1 VGAVTVVKV
10 ERILHHPPEQVFNF
24 VAANHFQNH
33 PRWDPNLLEMKQ
45 TSPGPVQVGTTA
57 QVVRRQGRRIVDGK
71 ATVTEYQPNR
81 SASWD
86 VEFGP
91 FLLRQRV
98 EVVPEN
104 DGAATRLQL
113 SIDTRARGP
122 IKILVPLLRGRFRRT
137 MEQSLTTIGTLLDQ
151 G

>member
-1 VGAVTVVKV
+1 VTVVKV
-10 ERILHHPPEQVFNF
+10 ERTLHHPPEKVFNF

-33 PRWDPNLLEMKQ
+33 PRWDPDLLEMNQ

-57 QVVRRQGRRIVDGK
+57 HVVRRQGRRTVDGK

-81 SASWD
+81 SAAWE

-91 FLLRQRV
+91 FLLRQRA
-98 EVVPEN
+98 ELAPEN

-122 IKILVPLLRGRFRRT
+122 IKVIVPLLRGRFQRT
-137 MEQSLTTIGTLLDQ
+137 MEQSLATIGTLLDQ
-151 G
+151 T

>member
-1 VGAVTVVKV
+1 VTVVKV
-10 ERILHHPPEQVFNF
+10 ERTLHHPPEKVFNF
-24 VAANHFQNH
+24 VVTNHFQNH
-33 PRWDPNLLEMKQ
+33 PRWDPDLLEMNQ

-57 QVVRRQGRRIVDGK
+57 HVVRRQGRRTVDGK
-71 ATVTEYQPNR
+71 VTVNEYQPNR
-81 SASWD
+81 SAAWD

-98 EVVPEN
+98 ELAPEN

-122 IKILVPLLRGRFRRT
+122 IKVIVPLLRGRFRRT

-151 G
+151 T

>member
-1 VGAVTVVKV
+1 VTVVKV
-10 ERILHHPPEQVFNF
+10 ERILHRPPEQVFNF
-24 VAANHFQNH
+24 VATNHFQNH

-45 TSPGPVQVGTTA
+45 MSPGPVQVGTTA
-57 QVVRRQGRRIVDGK
+57 HVVRRQGRRIAEGK

-91 FLLRQRV
+91 FLLRQRA
-98 EVVPEN
+98 ELAPEN

-122 IKILVPLLRGRFRRT
+122 IKVIVPLLRGRFRRT

-151 G
+151 T

>member
-1 VGAVTVVKV
+1 VTVVKV

-33 PRWDPNLLEMKQ
+33 PRWDPDVLEMKP
-45 TSPGPVQVGTTA
+45 TSPGRVRVGTTA
-57 QVVRRQGRRIVDGK
+57 HVVRRQGRRIVDGK

-81 SASWD
+81 SASWE

-98 EVVPEN
+98 ELVPEN
-104 DGAATRLQL
+104 GGAATRLQL

-122 IKILVPLLRGRFRRT
+122 FKVLVPLLRGRFRRT

>member
-1 VGAVTVVKV
+1 VTVVKV
-10 ERILHHPPEQVFNF
+10 ERILHRPPEQVFDF
-24 VAANHFQNH
+24 VATNHFQNH
-33 PRWDPNLLEMKQ
+33 PRWDPDLLEMKQ

-57 QVVRRQGRRIVDGK
+57 HVVRRQGRRTVDGK
-71 ATVTEYQPNR
+71 ATVTEYQPHR

-98 EVVPEN
+98 ALAPES

-122 IKILVPLLRGRFRRT
+122 IKAIVPLLRGRFRRT
-137 MEQSLTTIGTLLDQ
+137 MEQSLTAIGTLLDQ
-151 G
+151 T

>member
-1 VGAVTVVKV
+1 VTVVKV
-10 ERILHHPPEQVFNF
+10 ERTLHHPPEKVFNF

-33 PRWDPNLLEMKQ
+33 PRWDPDLLDMTQ

-57 QVVRRQGRRIVDGK
+57 HVVRRQGRRTVDGK

-81 SASWD
+81 SAAWE

-91 FLLRQRV
+91 FLLRQRA
-98 EVVPEN
+98 ELAPEN

-122 IKILVPLLRGRFRRT
+122 IKVIVPLLRGRFQRT
-137 MEQSLTTIGTLLDQ
+137 MEQSLATIGTLLDQ
-151 G
+151 T

>member
-1 VGAVTVVKV
+1 VTVVKV
-10 ERILHHPPEQVFNF
+10 ERILHRPPEQVFNF
-24 VAANHFQNH
+24 VATNHFQNH
-33 PRWDPNLLEMKQ
+33 PRWDLDLLEMKQ

-57 QVVRRQGRRIVDGK
+57 HVVRRQGRRIAEGK

-81 SASWD
+81 SASWE

-91 FLLRQRV
+91 FLLRQRA
-98 EVVPEN
+98 ELAPEN

-113 SIDTRARGP
+113 SIDTRARGL
-122 IKILVPLLRGRFRRT
+122 ITVIVPLLRGRFRRT

-151 G
+151 T

>member
-1 VGAVTVVKV
+1 VYAVTVVKV
-10 ERILHHPPEQVFNF
+10 ERTLHRPPENVFNF
-24 VAANHFQNH
+24 VATNHFQNH
-33 PRWDPNLLEMKQ
+33 PRWDPDLLEMKQ

-57 QVVRRQGRRIVDGK
+57 HVVRRQGRRTVDGK

-81 SASWD
+81 SAAWE

-98 EVVPEN
+98 ELAPEN
-104 DGAATRLQL
+104 DGADTRLQL

-122 IKILVPLLRGRFRRT
+122 IKVIVPLLRGRFRRT

-151 G
+151 T